1 MSHCITFVQTYV
13 ETLIR
18 QGVYYVSMEELNVNI
33 EVGDTIKSGD
43 YEAEVIGLTDEVVI
57 TADGARTYRRS
68 VELNIAH
75 DDRKRNVELI
85 KGN

>member
-1 MSHCITFVQTYV
+1 
-13 ETLIR
+13 
-18 QGVYYVSMEELNVNI
+18 MEKLNVNI

-43 YEAEVIGLTDEVVI
+43 YESEVIGLTDEVVI

-85 KGN
+85 KA